1 ISVQTIDDVVLESNE
16 TFYVDLSNATNGVGI
31 ADPQGVVSIT
41 DNDSASIAISDT
53 VVTEGNSAVVNVT
66 LTNAVSGGFSVDYS
80 TVGSSATAAIDFV
93 VNSGTLNFNGT
104 SGETQSITVV
114 TNDDSVVENTESF
127 FVNLSGATSGV
138 NISDNQA
145 VVTISDNDTDPDSAN
160 ITIDDV
166 QINEGDNIVF
176 TVTLDSSVNGGFT
189 VNYNTS
195 DVSAVEG
202 EDFVGINGSLTF
214 AGVAGETQTII
225 ILSLDDTEIEATET
239 FSVLLSNATNNVN
252 IQDPQGT
259 ATILDNDSETEEP
272 VEITISDGQ
281 AQEGG
286 SIFFEVLLSREL
298 PEDLLLF
305 YEVINESASAEDYN
319 LDVNSLLIR
328 AGDTSGQI
336 VVALLSDAVV
346 EEDETFSIRLIDPA
360 ITIVRLAD
368 DIAVGTIIDSN
379 SQQEEDIIL
388 SPVPLR
394 NGSDLTVSRIVDGDY
409 FMSLYTYTGQL
420 IYQDQITVANNSYEI
435 DLDDSLATGIFL
447 LELTNVSAG
456 IQYEELFVI
465 SR

>member
-1 ISVQTIDDVVLESNE
+1 
-16 TFYVDLSNATNGVGI
+16 
-31 ADPQGVVSIT
+31 
-41 DNDSASIAISDT
+41 
-53 VVTEGNSAVVNVT
+53 
-66 LTNAVSGGFSVDYS
+66 
-80 TVGSSATAAIDFV
+80 
-93 VNSGTLNFNGT
+93 
-104 SGETQSITVV
+104 
-114 TNDDSVVENTESF
+114 
-127 FVNLSGATSGV
+127 
-138 NISDNQA
+138 
-145 VVTISDNDTDPDSAN
+145 
-160 ITIDDV
+160 
-166 QINEGDNIVF
+166 
-176 TVTLDSSVNGGFT
+176 
-189 VNYNTS
+189 TS

-336 VVALLSDAVV
+336 VVTILSDTVV

-394 NGSDLTVSRIVDGDY
+394 NGSNLTVSRIVDGDY